1 MKKLYILTF
10 ALLFSA
16 CTNQAS
22 TVKNTQILE
31 QETSNLQTQNDE
43 VSYDIEVGYMSIDEQ
58 NQKDIV
64 LMYKDILSDVNLK
77 AQTKDTQ
84 ANLIGKTKISQKV
97 FEKTA
102 ADIAMYLRDI
112 RKTDGK
118 IYVQYD
124 FDEKVLY
131 SGKF

>member
-102 ADIAMYLRDI
+102 TDIAMYLRDI

>member
-1 MKKLYILTF
+1 MRKIYILTF

-16 CTNQAS
+16 CTNQTSA
-22 TVKNTQILE
+22 VKNTQILA
-31 QETSNLQTQNDE
+31 QETSNLQVQNDE
-43 VSYDIEVGYMSIDEQ
+43 ASYDIEVGYMSIDEQ

-64 LMYKDILSDVNLK
+64 LMYQDILYDVNLK

-84 ANLIGKTKISQKV
+84 ANLIGKTKISQEA

-102 ADIAMYLRDI
+102 ADIARYLRDV
-112 RKTDGK
+112 RKTDEK

>member
-1 MKKLYILTF
+1 MRKIYILTF

-16 CTNQAS
+16 CTNQTSA
-22 TVKNTQILE
+22 VKNTQILA
-31 QETSNLQTQNDE
+31 QETSNLQVQNDE
-43 VSYDIEVGYMSIDEQ
+43 ASYDIEVGYMSIDEQ

-64 LMYKDILSDVNLK
+64 LMYQDILYDVNLK

-84 ANLIGKTKISQKV
+84 ANLIGKTKISQET

-102 ADIAMYLRDI
+102 ADIARYLRDV
-112 RKTDGK
+112 RKTDEK

>member
-77 AQTKDTQ
+77 AQIKDTQ

-102 ADIAMYLRDI
+102 TDIARYLRDI

>member
-1 MKKLYILTF
+1 MRKIYILTF

-16 CTNQAS
+16 CTNQTSA
-22 TVKNTQILE
+22 VKNTQILA
-31 QETSNLQTQNDE
+31 QETSNLQVQNDE
-43 VSYDIEVGYMSIDEQ
+43 ASYDIEVGYMSIDEQ

-64 LMYKDILSDVNLK
+64 LMYQDILYDVNLK

-84 ANLIGKTKISQKV
+84 ANLIGKTKISQET

-102 ADIAMYLRDI
+102 AGIAIYLRNV
-112 RKTDGK
+112 RKTDEK

>member
-43 VSYDIEVGYMSIDEQ
+43 ASYDIEVGYMSIDEQ

-77 AQTKDTQ
+77 AQIKDTQ

-102 ADIAMYLRDI
+102 TDIARYLRDV

>member
-16 CTNQAS
+16 CTNQTSA
-22 TVKNTQILE
+22 VKNTQILE

-43 VSYDIEVGYMSIDEQ
+43 ASYDIEVGYMSIDEQ

-84 ANLIGKTKISQKV
+84 ANLIGKTKISQKT

-102 ADIAMYLRDI
+102 ADIARYLRDV
-112 RKTDGK
+112 RKTNRK

>member
-102 ADIAMYLRDI
+102 TDIARYLRDV

>member
-102 ADIAMYLRDI
+102 ADIARYLRDV

>member
-16 CTNQAS
+16 CTNQTNA
-22 TVKNTQILE
+22 VKNTQILE

-43 VSYDIEVGYMSIDEQ
+43 ASYDIEVGYMSIDEQ

-77 AQTKDTQ
+77 A
-84 ANLIGKTKISQKV
+84 
-97 FEKTA
+97 
-102 ADIAMYLRDI
+102 
-112 RKTDGK
+112 
-118 IYVQYD
+118 
-124 FDEKVLY
+124 
-131 SGKF
+131 

>member
-102 ADIAMYLRDI
+102 ADIARYLRDI

>member
-1 MKKLYILTF
+1 MRKIYILTF

-16 CTNQAS
+16 CTNQTSA
-22 TVKNTQILE
+22 VKNTQILA
-31 QETSNLQTQNDE
+31 QETSNLQVQNDE
-43 VSYDIEVGYMSIDEQ
+43 ASYDIEVGYMSIDEQ

-64 LMYKDILSDVNLK
+64 LMYQDILYDVNLK

-84 ANLIGKTKISQKV
+84 ANLIGKTKISQET

-102 ADIAMYLRDI
+102 ADIAIYLRNV
-112 RKTDGK
+112 RKTDEK

>member
-1 MKKLYILTF
+1 MKKIYILTF

-16 CTNQAS
+16 CTNQTSA
-22 TVKNTQILE
+22 VKNTQILA
-31 QETSNLQTQNDE
+31 QETSNLQVQNDE
-43 VSYDIEVGYMSIDEQ
+43 ASYDIEVGYMSIDEQ

-64 LMYKDILSDVNLK
+64 LMYQDILYDVNLK

-84 ANLIGKTKISQKV
+84 ANLIGKTKISQET

-102 ADIAMYLRDI
+102 ADIARYLRDV
-112 RKTDGK
+112 RKTDEK

>member
-1 MKKLYILTF
+1 MRKIYILTF

-16 CTNQAS
+16 CTNQTSA
-22 TVKNTQILE
+22 VKNTQILA
-31 QETSNLQTQNDE
+31 QETSNLQVQNDE
-43 VSYDIEVGYMSIDEQ
+43 ASYDIEVGYMNIDEQ

-64 LMYKDILSDVNLK
+64 LMYQDILYDVNLK

-84 ANLIGKTKISQKV
+84 ANLIGKTKISQET

-102 ADIAMYLRDI
+102 ADIAIYLRNV
-112 RKTDGK
+112 RKTDEK

>member
-1 MKKLYILTF
+1 MKKIYILTL

-16 CTNQAS
+16 CTNQTSA
-22 TVKNTQILE
+22 VKNTQILA
-31 QETSNLQTQNDE
+31 QETSNLQVQNDE
-43 VSYDIEVGYMSIDEQ
+43 ASYDIEVGYMSIDEQ

-64 LMYKDILSDVNLK
+64 LMYQDILYDVNLK

-84 ANLIGKTKISQKV
+84 ANLIGKTKISQET

-102 ADIAMYLRDI
+102 ADIARYLRDV
-112 RKTDGK
+112 RKTDEK

>member
-58 NQKDIV
+58 NQKDIM

-102 ADIAMYLRDI
+102 ADIARYLRDV

>member
-1 MKKLYILTF
+1 MRKIYILTF

-16 CTNQAS
+16 CTNQTSA
-22 TVKNTQILE
+22 VKNTQILA
-31 QETSNLQTQNDE
+31 QETSNLQVQNDE
-43 VSYDIEVGYMSIDEQ
+43 ASYDIEVGYMSIDEQ

-64 LMYKDILSDVNLK
+64 LMYQDILYDVNLK

-84 ANLIGKTKISQKV
+84 ANLIGKTKISQET

-102 ADIAMYLRDI
+102 ADIAIYLRNV

>member
-43 VSYDIEVGYMSIDEQ
+43 ASYDIEVGYMSIDEQ

-102 ADIAMYLRDI
+102 TDIARYLRDI

>member
-22 TVKNTQILE
+22 AVKNTQILE

-102 ADIAMYLRDI
+102 ADIARYLRDI